1 MVSTPINGSAF
12 NSDAPTLTLQDSLGN
27 IQEFTLLTPRTV
39 IGRDNDCDIVIKE
52 INVSRQHAA
61 ITINENGIFIEDL
74 GSANGTFLNTTPV
87 TNPVN
92 LKHSDVIQIGT
103 SMLVLAAPNLPLN
116 VNLLSNNDISNND
129 NFNFATLKNI
139 INQLEEN
146 ISQVFK
152 GKPEVLRNLIVCLLA
167 DGHIL
172 LEDVPGVGKSILAQA
187 LAKSIQAKYSRIQFT
202 PDMLPGDITGVN
214 IFDDM
219 EHHFRFI
226 PGPIFGNVIL
236 ADEINRATPRTQ
248 SSLLECM
255 SESAV
260 TVDGKSHMLPKPFFV
275 IATQNPNDY
284 HGTYPLPEPQL
295 DRFLMSLSIGYPNE
309 EAELDILSSQEKG
322 NPLTQISYVI
332 KGSDVVHC
340 HALVRSVTVCDE
352 IKNYIIAISNA
363 TRVHPA
369 LCCGCSPRASLALM
383 RSCQSLAAYYGR
395 NYVTPDDVKEM
406 AKVVLP
412 HRLKL
417 KLRQQS
423 QWQSPSKVIDA
434 IINDISFSAGVI

>member
-1 MVSTPINGSAF
+1 MASNPIAGSTF
-12 NSDAPTLTLQDSLGN
+12 NTDAPTLTLQDSHGN
-27 IQEFTLLTPRTV
+27 LKEYILNSPRTV

-61 ITINENGIFIEDL
+61 ITISENGIFIEDL
-74 GSANGTFLNTTPV
+74 NSANGTFLNTTPV
-87 TNPVN
+87 ASAVN

-103 SMLVLAAPNLPLN
+103 SMLILAAPNLPLN
-116 VNLLSNNDISNND
+116 VDLIGNNENNDYSNFTTLSN
-129 NFNFATLKNI
+129 I
-139 INQLEEN
+139 IKQLEAN

-152 GKPEVLRNLIVCLLA
+152 GKPDVLRNLIVCLLA

-214 IFDDM
+214 IFDDV

-295 DRFLMSLSIGYPNE
+295 DRFLMSLSIGYPDK
-309 EAELDILSSQEKG
+309 EAELDILTSQEKG
-322 NPLTQISYVI
+322 SPLAKISYVI
-332 KGSDVVHC
+332 KGSDIVHC
-340 HALVRSVTVCDE
+340 HALVKSVTVSEE

-395 NYVTPDDVKEM
+395 DYVIPDDVKEM

-412 HRLKL
+412 HRLRI

-423 QWQSPSKVIDA
+423 QWQNPHKVIDA
-434 IINDISFSAGVI
+434 ILNEISFSNGVI